1 MRKVLAGHRAP
12 NFALNSMNGRPFSL
26 ADALKKGPVVTGFF
40 KISCPVCQFT
50 FPFLERLHQSY
61 GEHISIVG
69 ISQDDAGDT
78 REFCAEY
85 GVSFPA
91 LVDADGYAVSNQY
104 GITNVPTVYL
114 ITSDGKVVVS
124 IEGFSRA
131 DLEKIS
137 AELGRHSGRTAAAVF
152 HPDEVIPDYKPG

>member
-1 MRKVLAGHRAP
+1 MFVDLDFRTMAPPGLSVPAEVILDSGLRKIVYLQTGEDIFEP
-12 NFALNSMNGRPFSL
+12 RPIEIGT
-26 ADALKKGPVVTGFF
+26 A
-40 KISCPVCQFT
+40 
-50 FPFLERLHQSY
+50 Y
-61 GEHISIVG
+61 GERVSIVG

-114 ITSDGKVVVS
+114 IAPDGKVTVS
-124 IEGFSRA
+124 SEGFSRA